1 MLRCVALAAVLA
13 ATATASSFAQAPR
26 NFPATALR
34 GELVVTQAPE
44 VLLNR
49 RPARLAAGARIRG
62 TDNLFKVS
70 GAVTGQRL
78 LVHYTVDL
86 AGELQDVW
94 VLTPA
99 EAARE
104 PWPSTPQQAASWSFN
119 PYAQQWS
126 RP

>member
-1 MLRCVALAAVLA
+1 MLRCVVLSVVLA
-13 ATATASSFAQAPR
+13 AASTAVIAQAPR

-34 GELVVTQAPE
+34 GELVVTQAPD

-62 TDNLFKVS
+62 ADNLFKVS

-78 LVHYTVDL
+78 LVHYTFDL

-99 EAARE
+99 EAARQ
-104 PWPSTPQQAASWSFN
+104 PWPASPQQAASWSFN

>member
-1 MLRCVALAAVLA
+1 MLRCVVLSVVLA
-13 ATATASSFAQAPR
+13 ACSTAVIAQAPR

-34 GELVVTQAPE
+34 GELVVTQAPD

-49 RPARLAAGARIRG
+49 RPARLAAGGRIRG
-62 TDNLFKVS
+62 ADNLFKVS

-78 LVHYTVDL
+78 LVHYTFDL

-99 EAARE
+99 EAARQ
-104 PWPSTPQQAASWSFN
+104 PWPASPQQAASWSFN